1 MPTEVVHAFGHVNVS
16 GTNRTTFEV
25 TKETHL
31 SKMGDCI
38 IAVSAD
44 KSLKDFSAAFKDR
57 LRRENALVLV
67 RVEADGVTDVVR
79 AFGNPGLTFTHRT
92 DIVVRKSDFV
102 SDRTL
107 GIRADKS
114 ACDISRTLVRKLQNP
129 DQKVNI
135 IFSVEG

>member
-1 MPTEVVHAFGHVNVS
+1 MPTEIVHAFGHVNVT
-16 GTNRTTFEV
+16 GLNRTTFEV
-25 TKETHL
+25 TRESHL

-44 KSLKDFSAAFKDR
+44 KSLKNFSEAFKDR

-67 RVEADGVTDVVR
+67 RVEAGGETDVVR

-107 GIRADKS
+107 AVHADKS
-114 ACDISRTLVRKLQNP
+114 ACSLSRTLVRKLQNP
-129 DQKVNI
+129 NQEVNI
-135 IFSVEG
+135 VFSVEG